1 MGICHGLESLFAGQ
15 QLGKVRLSF
24 GIARAARRMTP
35 RLALVLPLL
44 IWAPANAA
52 LDVDFGRYHALVIG
66 INDYQNLPRLE
77 TAVNDASAVADVLR
91 QKYGFEVELLL
102 NPTRD
107 DIIRILDR
115 LRSELTEKDNL
126 LIYYAGHGVLD
137 VEADAGSWLPVD
149 SEEGTRTDWIPV
161 STVTGTVK
169 AMSAKHVLV
178 ISDSCYSGTLTRGV
192 IISTRPG
199 AEREAEL
206 RRLSEKRSR
215 TALVSGG
222 LEPVSDGGGDGHSVF
237 TRALLTALRANA
249 EVLDGHRLFTAI
261 RRPVIVNAEQTP
273 RYADIRLAGHDGGD
287 FLFVPVSAGVREG
300 GGGQPPAVSVD
311 MHVWDRIKDSANPVD
326 FATFLETYPSS
337 PMAAFARNRLE
348 DREGTPGPVALAA
361 PAAATAKAPGI
372 GEDPTEPGSDATE
385 LAFWEWVEDTDQP
398 RMIEAY
404 LGAYPNG
411 VFASL
416 ARRKLEVLDE
426 ALTSTRQRIGRF
438 DGEWTGRAILSSGNV
453 RYCAVSKWRLTIAG
467 NRISGKTWRGA
478 TLEGTIDEMGRLTGT
493 TYHPGTGWGSERA
506 SVKGAYGDGEINGT
520 EAGERG
526 VCRWNF
532 TLTKG

>member
-1 MGICHGLESLFAGQ
+1 
-15 QLGKVRLSF
+15 
-24 GIARAARRMTP
+24 MTP
-35 RLALVLPLL
+35 RLALVLALL

-91 QKYGFEVELLL
+91 QKYGFEVELVL

-126 LIYYAGHGVLD
+126 LLYYAGHGVLD
-137 VEADAGSWLPVD
+137 VEADTGSWLPVD
-149 SEEGTRTDWIPV
+149 AEEGTRTNWIPV

-178 ISDSCYSGTLTRGV
+178 ISDSCYSGALTRGV
-192 IISTRPG
+192 VVSTSAG
-199 AEREAEL
+199 AGREAEL

-222 LEPVSDGGGDGHSVF
+222 LEPVNDGGGDGHSVF
-237 TRALLTALRANA
+237 TRALLTVLRTNA

-287 FLFVPVSAGVREG
+287 FLFVPVSAGVRERVR
-300 GGGQPPAVSVD
+300 GQPPAVSVD
-311 MHVWDRIKDSANPVD
+311 MQVWDRIKDSANPAD

-337 PMAAFARNRLE
+337 LMAAFARNRLE
-348 DREGTPGPVALAA
+348 DREGTPAPVALAA
-361 PAAATAKAPGI
+361 PAAAPAKTPGI
-372 GEDPTEPGSDATE
+372 GEDLTEPQSRRRTRRNWHSGVRSRIPMIR
-385 LAFWEWVEDTDQP
+385 EWSRPTSKRTQTVSSP
-398 RMIEAY
+398 R
-404 LGAYPNG
+404 
-411 VFASL
+411 
-416 ARRKLEVLDE
+416 
-426 ALTSTRQRIGRF
+426 
-438 DGEWTGRAILSSGNV
+438 
-453 RYCAVSKWRLTIAG
+453 
-467 NRISGKTWRGA
+467 WRGESLRSW
-478 TLEGTIDEMGRLTGT
+478 TR
-493 TYHPGTGWGSERA
+493 P
-506 SVKGAYGDGEINGT
+506 
-520 EAGERG
+520 
-526 VCRWNF
+526 
-532 TLTKG
+532 

>member
-1 MGICHGLESLFAGQ
+1 MGIGHGLGPLFTGQ
-15 QLGKVRLSF
+15 QLGKLKLSF
-24 GIARAARRMTP
+24 GIARAARWMTP
-35 RLALVLPLL
+35 RLALVLALL

-137 VEADAGSWLPVD
+137 VEADTGSWLPVD
-149 SEEGTRTDWIPV
+149 AEEATRTDWIPV

-192 IISTRPG
+192 IVSTSTG
-199 AEREAEL
+199 AEREVEL

-215 TALVSGG
+215 TVLVSGG
-222 LEPVSDGGGDGHSVF
+222 LEPVNDGGGDGHSVF

-261 RRPVIVNAEQTP
+261 RRPVVVNAEQTP

-287 FLFVPVSAGVREG
+287 FLFVPVSAGVREPVG
-300 GGGQPPAVSVD
+300 DQRPAAVSVD
-311 MHVWDRIKDSANPVD
+311 MQVWDRIKDSANPAD
-326 FATFLETYPSS
+326 FATFLEAYPSS

-348 DREGTPGPVALAA
+348 DREGSPAPVVLAA
-361 PAAATAKAPGI
+361 PAAATARAPVI
-372 GEDPTEPGSDATE
+372 GEDATEPGSDATE
-385 LAFWEWVEDTDQP
+385 LAFWEWV
-398 RMIEAY
+398 
-404 LGAYPNG
+404 
-411 VFASL
+411 
-416 ARRKLEVLDE
+416 
-426 ALTSTRQRIGRF
+426 
-438 DGEWTGRAILSSGNV
+438 
-453 RYCAVSKWRLTIAG
+453 
-467 NRISGKTWRGA
+467 
-478 TLEGTIDEMGRLTGT
+478 
-493 TYHPGTGWGSERA
+493 
-506 SVKGAYGDGEINGT
+506 
-520 EAGERG
+520 
-526 VCRWNF
+526 
-532 TLTKG
+532 